1 MTYDRMDL
9 RRTQK
14 GPIIAVLFG
23 VTVTGSS
30 ITVEA
35 CFMPEPI
42 KRSISTK
49 FENLN
54 VRIPKNTTPNFYGA
68 IFGSEV
74 PQFEVIT

>member
-23 VTVTGSS
+23 VTVNGSS
-30 ITVEA
+30 ITAEA

-42 KRSISTK
+42 KRSISAK
-49 FENLN
+49 FETFQIQ
-54 VRIPKNTTPNFYGA
+54 IPKNVAPGFYGA

>member
-9 RRTQK
+9 RRTK
-14 GPIIAVLFG
+14 AGPIIAVLFG
-23 VTVTGSS
+23 VTIEGQT
-30 ITVEA
+30 ITAEA

-42 KRSISTK
+42 KRSISAK

-54 VRIPKNTTPNFYGA
+54 VRIPKNVTPGFYGA

-74 PQFEVIT
+74 PQFEVI

>member
-9 RRTQK
+9 RRTKK

-23 VTVTGSS
+23 VTVEGQSL
-30 ITVEA
+30 TVEA
-35 CFMPEPI
+35 CFVPAPI
-42 KRSISTK
+42 KRSISAK

-74 PQFEVIT
+74 PHFEVI